1 MYLPI
6 RDDGCTEAVHHP
18 LQATQREQDGVTTR
32 NDFRTCSAEWPRTS
46 KTVPSLAAEG
56 MTTEHLYCRS
66 SSSNVR
72 LHAAVLR
79 SSGTHMSRHRVPHL
93 GSRTRTRAASAHTT
107 CSSLASCLIRQA
119 TSMCPMRVSSPPPST
134 SNSAD
139 SPRLSDPT
147 NGMLVPL
154 CRAKDREQTASNFKR
169 STVETRKAV
178 DDVQLRNEREAHTP
192 HSRSRQP
199 CQIFTT

>member
-1 MYLPI
+1 
-6 RDDGCTEAVHHP
+6 
-18 LQATQREQDGVTTR
+18 
-32 NDFRTCSAEWPRTS
+32 
-46 KTVPSLAAEG
+46 
-56 MTTEHLYCRS
+56 
-66 SSSNVR
+66 
-72 LHAAVLR
+72 
-79 SSGTHMSRHRVPHL
+79 
-93 GSRTRTRAASAHTT
+93 
-107 CSSLASCLIRQA
+107 
-119 TSMCPMRVSSPPPST
+119 MCPMRVSSPPPST

-169 STVETRKAV
+169 STAAKGDRKSST
-178 DDVQLRNEREAHTP
+178 RNEREAHTP